1 MSVPGII
8 VERSAASDHDVAE
21 SWAHRTDDGD
31 VLGVEAVRLRDPG
44 DWPWQ
49 VQVSVA
55 DFLREEP
62 LDVELG
68 ISVDRALRS
77 IDGVADV
84 QHEDLEVWIVR
95 GAPSGEALVHGVTA
109 AMERFAARIRIY
121 LEEP

>member
-8 VERSAASDHDVAE
+8 VERVAASDLDVAE
-21 SWAHRTDDGD
+21 SWAHRTDAGD
-31 VLGVEAVRLRDPG
+31 VLGVEAVRLSDPG
-44 DWPWQ
+44 EWPWQ

-55 DFLREEP
+55 DFLRAAP

-68 ISVDRALRS
+68 ISIDRAIRS

-84 QHEDLEVWIVR
+84 QHAEHDVWIVR
-95 GAPSGEALVHGVTA
+95 GAPSGEALVNGVVA

>member
-1 MSVPGII
+1 MSVSGII
-8 VERSAASDHDVAE
+8 VERSAASDHDVE
-21 SWAHRTDDGD
+21 QDR
-31 VLGVEAVRLRDPG
+31 VEAVRLRGPG
-44 DWPWQ
+44 EWPWQ

-68 ISVDRALRS
+68 ISVDRAIRS

-84 QHEDLEVWIVR
+84 QHEEREVWVVR
-95 GAPSGEALVHGVTA
+95 GAPSGEALVHGVAA

>member
-1 MSVPGII
+1 M
-8 VERSAASDHDVAE
+8 
-21 SWAHRTDDGD
+21 
-31 VLGVEAVRLRDPG
+31 LGVEAVRLRGPG
-44 DWPWQ
+44 EWPWQ

-68 ISVDRALRS
+68 ISVDRAIRS

-84 QHEDLEVWIVR
+84 QHEEREVWVVR
-95 GAPSGEALVHGVTA
+95 GAPSGEALVHGVAA